1 MRMAKTVVIGILG
14 FVISSCATGY
24 TEPSGETPHS
34 NFIFQKSVS
43 SKLLFR
49 GEEPTI
55 VTYQVY
61 KDSECKEPVPA
72 ANFSSISKTEKSLKF
87 NANTPQRLVVNMVYK
102 TGSIGVVNGV
112 AVPTGPIEQKNCIG
126 VAKFTPQEKQSYRL
140 SAQPT
145 DNPEVCVLNVV
156 NVETK
161 EAPIDLVQGEKD
173 VCK

>member
-1 MRMAKTVVIGILG
+1 MRLVKTTVIGLLS

-24 TEPSGETPHS
+24 TEPSSETPHS

-72 ANFSSISKTEKSLKF
+72 ANFGPTSKKEKTLKF
-87 NANTPQRLVVNMVYK
+87 NANAPQRLVVNMVYK

-112 AVPTGPIEQKNCIG
+112 AVPIGPIEQKNCIG
-126 VAKFTPQEKQSYRL
+126 FAKFTPQEKQSYKL

-156 NVETK
+156 NVATE
-161 EAPIDLVQGEKD
+161 EAPIDLIQTEED